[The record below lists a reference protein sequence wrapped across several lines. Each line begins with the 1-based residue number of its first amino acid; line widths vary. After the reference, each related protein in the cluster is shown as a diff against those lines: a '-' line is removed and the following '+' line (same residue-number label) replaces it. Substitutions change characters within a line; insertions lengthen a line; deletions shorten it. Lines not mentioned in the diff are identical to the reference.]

1 MKKLLIV
8 FIILPFISIA
18 QIDNCIITSHANHLY
33 EWDYNDEEI
42 RKYDDHKESI
52 TIEVYENYYNIE
64 IDNMSQ
70 KVNWYYDS
78 DTDEGNPI
86 YFNQYYSKI
95 VFNRIMNEIFI
106 YSDYDREQEAYTN
119 ILVLSELTIKNK

>member
-42 RKYDDHKESI
+42 RKYDDHKENI
-52 TIEVYENYYNIE
+52 TIEVYKNFYIIE
-64 IDNMSQ
+64 IDNMTQ
-70 KVNWYYDS
+70 KVYWYYDS
-78 DTDEGNPI
+78 DTDDGNPI
-86 YFNQYYSKI
+86 YYNQYYNKI
-95 VFNRIMNEIFI
+95 VFNKTMNEIFI
-106 YSDYDREQEAYTN
+106 YTDYDKSQKAYN
-119 ILVLSELTIKNK
+119 DILVLSELTIKNK